1 MAEAKDAADSGGE
14 LSEKRIYRLVH
25 DEARRRAAN
34 DCLHAEHGFIVTIDE
49 PSKTREQEA
58 RYHAMFLDISK
69 QCEFMNAKW
78 TAEDWKRLLVDAFS
92 RVMVSQGTPL
102 SQGGRIVPA
111 LDGNGFVQLGIQ
123 TRKFRK
129 KEASEFIEYLFAFG
143 AEQGVKWS
151 YE

>member
-1 MAEAKDAADSGGE
+1 M
-14 LSEKRIYRLVH
+14 SEKRIYRLVH
-25 DEARRRAAN
+25 DEARKRAAN
-34 DCLHAEHGFIVTIDE
+34 DCMRAEHGFIVTVEE

-58 RYHAMFLDISK
+58 RYHAMFSDFSK
-69 QCEFMNAKW
+69 QCEFMGQKW
-78 TAEDWKRLLVDAFS
+78 TAEDWKRLLVDSFA
-92 RVMVSQGTPL
+92 RVMASNGTPL

-111 LDGNGFVQLGIQ
+111 LDGAGFVQLGIQ

-151 YE
+151 HE